1 MDNILTLFIGNMT
14 KEISAFI
21 EGYIAEGLDL
31 EQLQIIFFKV
41 ETTPSAIFFS
51 VAEEQK
57 RVLRLPTI
65 QEAKEFLNKV

>member
-31 EQLQIIFFKV
+31 EQLQIIKRVDAPDIFTFFKV
-41 ETTPSAIFFS
+41 ETTPSAIFFIGE
-51 VAEEQK
+51 VIQK
-57 RVLRLPTI
+57 IAGV
-65 QEAKEFLNKV
+65 F